1 VPTVLFKQQTMSN
14 YRRLYIEGATY
25 FFTLVTH
32 ERKPILCEEASITRL
47 KQSFEYVKEKHPFT
61 MLALV
66 ILPDHL
72 HCIWQLPDSDH
83 DFSKR
88 WSLFKHYYSSGFPEV
103 SSTQKREKMIWQ
115 RRFWEHCIQDEYD
128 FENHMNYIYY
138 NPVKHGYV
146 EKVSDWRYSTFKKS
160 VALGLYPANWG
171 NSVDIAKVINL
182 DLE

>member
-1 VPTVLFKQQTMSN
+1 MSN

-32 ERKPILCEEASITRL
+32 ERKPILCEKASIARL
-47 KQSFEYVKEKHPFT
+47 KKAFEYVKEKSPFT
-61 MLALV
+61 MHALV

-72 HCIWQLPDSDH
+72 HCIWQLPDGDH

-88 WSLFKHYYSSGFPEV
+88 WALFKRYYSVGFPEI
-103 SSTQKREKMIWQ
+103 EMIWQ
-115 RRFWEHCIQDEYD
+115 KRFWEHCIQDEYD

-160 VALGLYPANWG
+160 VELGLYPMDWG
-171 NSVDIAKVINL
+171 NGFDIAKIINL

>member
-1 VPTVLFKQQTMSN
+1 MSN

-32 ERKPILCEEASITRL
+32 ERKPILCEKASIARL
-47 KQSFEYVKEKHPFT
+47 KKAFEYVKEKSPFT
-61 MLALV
+61 MHALV

-72 HCIWQLPDSDH
+72 HCIWQLPDGDH

-88 WSLFKHYYSSGFPEV
+88 WALFKRYYSVGFPEI
-103 SSTQKREKMIWQ
+103 EMIWQ
-115 RRFWEHCIQDEYD
+115 KRFWEHCIQDEYD

-160 VALGLYPANWG
+160 VALGLYPTDWG
-171 NSVDIAKVINL
+171 SGADIIKIIDL